1 MNVLNTGGWHIAE
14 GPCAAVPCKLTHGAI
29 VNGRIHSIDSIVTPL
44 ANSNATGIACIA
56 HAIDGPGGSVPIC
69 LKVSGRNGSD
79 VDPVY
84 AIVAAIPYHHAVSSR
99 SWTDKE
105 SCPACAIPGTLVK
118 LLRACGIHPGNSIVS
133 SIANIHVHAEVVA
146 HIAHGQ
152 LMPAGFIMPDLVNI
166 EIIARSIK
174 PILSIAP
181 SRSNVAVM
189 DFNATR

>member
-1 MNVLNTGGWHIAE
+1 
-14 GPCAAVPCKLTHGAI
+14 
-29 VNGRIHSIDSIVTPL
+29 
-44 ANSNATGIACIA
+44 
-56 HAIDGPGGSVPIC
+56 VPIC

-105 SCPACAIPGTLVK
+105 SCPTGTIPCKLVK
-118 LLRACGIHPGNSIVS
+118 LLSTRSIYTCNAIVS

-152 LMPAGFIMPDLVNI
+152 LMPAGFIMPDLIDVK
-166 EIIARSIK
+166 IIARGVK

-181 SRSNVAVM
+181 SGSNVA
-189 DFNATR
+189 